1 MTRTTRSILL
11 LFMGIALFFFAPSE
25 KLYADGFDFY
35 YVSIN
40 ETVEIAKPYSEID
53 SPLGKV
59 KNFFKKTG
67 NAVKRFWSQNIDHNF
82 IQKEGERL
90 YYSKSDKNLAYST
103 TKTKVT
109 SEEHLLEL
117 MGADSESDL
126 TNGQKALLASYR
138 MSKSEAVKKREDMSL
153 FYMPKVNVVL
163 VDTTGFEDAEEYPH
177 ARKDFWPNSTGF
189 TITMNSGRY
198 RNNPNA
204 ERDASSTFLHEYAH
218 CLDSNIRERKGYGP
232 DGTHYINE
240 ITMPRA
246 AFVEAWAE
254 YNEMLEFPHERRD
267 FFNVMKGEL
276 KEEGKK
282 AGDYTYVKP
291 EDATGD
297 QLMCSEAFLACMLYR
312 IADEVEGGEEKIN
325 KAFKD
330 IRWCILRDIS
340 NMLKQLVK
348 NNPDDAKQI
357 AGIVDE
363 ITLGKLS
370 DKEMMHYLGK
380 SSAIK
385 EFLEERA
392 QKRAE
397 EEAAA
402 ESDAAEDPEA
412 VEGAPAEKVLETVED
427 NVPLKNAGSSGGVFD
442 IK

>member
-1 MTRTTRSILL
+1 MR
-11 LFMGIALFFFAPSE
+11 
-25 KLYADGFDFY
+25 
-35 YVSIN
+35 
-40 ETVEIAKPYSEID
+40 
-53 SPLGKV
+53 
-59 KNFFKKTG
+59 
-67 NAVKRFWSQNIDHNF
+67 
-82 IQKEGERL
+82 
-90 YYSKSDKNLAYST
+90 
-103 TKTKVT
+103 
-109 SEEHLLEL
+109 
-117 MGADSESDL
+117 
-126 TNGQKALLASYR
+126 
-138 MSKSEAVKKREDMSL
+138 
-153 FYMPKVNVVL
+153 
-163 VDTTGFEDAEEYPH
+163 
-177 ARKDFWPNSTGF
+177 
-189 TITMNSGRY
+189 
-198 RNNPNA
+198 
-204 ERDASSTFLHEYAH
+204 
-218 CLDSNIRERKGYGP
+218 
-232 DGTHYINE
+232 
-240 ITMPRA
+240 
-246 AFVEAWAE
+246 
-254 YNEMLEFPHERRD
+254 
-267 FFNVMKGEL
+267 
-276 KEEGKK
+276 
-282 AGDYTYVKP
+282 
-291 EDATGD
+291 
-297 QLMCSEAFLACMLYR
+297 SEAFLACMLYR

-427 NVPLKNAGSSGGVFD
+427 NVPLKNAGSSGSVFD

>member
-59 KNFFKKTG
+59 NNFFKKAG

-198 RNNPNA
+198 RNQPQ
-204 ERDASSTFLHEYAH
+204 
-218 CLDSNIRERKGYGP
+218 CRKGC
-232 DGTHYINE
+232 
-240 ITMPRA
+240 
-246 AFVEAWAE
+246 
-254 YNEMLEFPHERRD
+254 
-267 FFNVMKGEL
+267 FFNIP
-276 KEEGKK
+276 
-282 AGDYTYVKP
+282 A
-291 EDATGD
+291 
-297 QLMCSEAFLACMLYR
+297 R
-312 IADEVEGGEEKIN
+312 I
-325 KAFKD
+325 
-330 IRWCILRDIS
+330 CPL
-340 NMLKQLVK
+340 
-348 NNPDDAKQI
+348 
-357 AGIVDE
+357 
-363 ITLGKLS
+363 LG
-370 DKEMMHYLGK
+370 
-380 SSAIK
+380 
-385 EFLEERA
+385 
-392 QKRAE
+392 
-397 EEAAA
+397 
-402 ESDAAEDPEA
+402 
-412 VEGAPAEKVLETVED
+412 
-427 NVPLKNAGSSGGVFD
+427 
-442 IK
+442 